1 MYYKVMMEAG
11 HMGAGKS
18 YDMTRYFEADS
29 LGVIFSLLDHFPR
42 LKSKG
47 VSRAVKLIEPVAEE
61 EYLEGKE
68 DEQQDPYLMR
78 H

>member
-1 MYYKVMMEAG
+1 MYYKVMMEGG

-18 YDMTRYFEADS
+18 CDMTRYFRADNLLTVFDL
-29 LGVIFSLLDHFPR
+29 LGKMPR

-47 VSRAVKLIEPVAEE
+47 VSKSVKQIKEITEAEYRIGKHAE
-61 EYLEGKE
+61 SEDSYLF
-68 DEQQDPYLMR
+68 R